1 MKLRFK
7 YACKGHWLWRWP
19 LGRSNA
25 KVLHPFILFA
35 APRKDVSDK
44 LFRHEMEHVY
54 QIMRDGWWTF
64 YIKWLW
70 HTYKLGY
77 LDNPY
82 EIKARTAAEM
92 PLTATERN
100 FKGL

>member
-7 YACKGHWLWRWP
+7 YDCRGHWFWRW
-19 LGRSNA
+19 LIGKANA

-35 APRKDVSDK
+35 NPKKDISDK

-64 YIKWLW
+64 YIRWLW
-70 HTYKLGY
+70 HAWKLGY
-77 LDNPY
+77 LDIPY
-82 EIKARTAAEM
+82 EVKARKAAET